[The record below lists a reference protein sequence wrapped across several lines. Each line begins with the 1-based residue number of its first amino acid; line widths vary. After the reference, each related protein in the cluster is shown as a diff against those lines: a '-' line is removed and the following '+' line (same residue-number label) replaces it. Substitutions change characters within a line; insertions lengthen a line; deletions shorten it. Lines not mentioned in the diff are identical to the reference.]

1 MRSVRKSLG
10 IPRRMELYASM
21 AGVGYPVM
29 AIYGLIK
36 AHLPEAALL
45 SEKLSSPVLLDRS
58 WESLNPQSRTNTIDD
73 RENRTKSSK
82 GIQPLVIRQKSY
94 ADSES

>member
-29 AIYGLIK
+29 